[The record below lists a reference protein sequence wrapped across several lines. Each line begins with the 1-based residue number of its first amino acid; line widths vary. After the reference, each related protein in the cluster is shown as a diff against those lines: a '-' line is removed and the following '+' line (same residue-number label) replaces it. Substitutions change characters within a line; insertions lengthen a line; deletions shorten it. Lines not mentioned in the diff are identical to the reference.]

1 MSEQNYQA
9 PDQLPEELVQDTVQ
23 APEGESL
30 EALLNT
36 AEEDA
41 PQEDMQQEDAQQKE
55 PGYVRSRI
63 NRAVEKAL
71 AEQKAQMEREFQQ
84 RLDQQLAPLRD
95 AMMDRQAEEL
105 VRSGEFKSIE
115 RAKEY
120 VRLKGGVIDPTTQT
134 PAPTE
139 QQRDAQGRF
148 TPRQPSN
155 NEDADTRARAN
166 LLAQQAT
173 KIKQNRGVDVMAA
186 FNDDP
191 AIKQKVI
198 SGEWDFHDVADH
210 LASGRRMPL
219 PVRNPNGVGASA
231 AASTIANMTDE
242 QFARLEANIAG
253 GHRYKIE

>member
-1 MSEQNYQA
+1 MSEKNYQA
-9 PDQLPEELVQDTVQ
+9 PDQLPEELVQETVK

-30 EALLNT
+30 ETLLNA

-41 PQEDMQQEDAQQKE
+41 PQEQAQQDDAQQKE
-55 PGYVRSRI
+55 PGYVRGRI

-71 AEQKAQMEREFQQ
+71 AEQAARLEREFQQ

-120 VRLKGGVIDPTTQT
+120 VRLKGGVIDPATET

-139 QQRDAQGRF
+139 QQRDAKGRF
-148 TPRQPSN
+148 TPRQT
-155 NEDADTRARAN
+155 EDADTRARAN

-186 FNDDP
+186 FNADP

-219 PVRNPNGVGASA
+219 PVRTPNGVGAAA

-242 QFARLEANIAG
+242 QFARLEANLAR